1 MGAIAFAGSYAE
13 ALALADDAGVELTE
27 EQYDEATKAD
37 KTRRVRRLLN

>member
-27 EQYDEATKAD
+27 GAYDEAR
-37 KTRRVRRLLN
+37 KTEKQRRVRRLLN